1 MKLFTLFIVF
11 IVSLSG
17 VYAEELNVYDSLEVQ
32 VKINGELQAVQE
44 SSNYNLEYIS
54 SELSF
59 YPKNNEFQEV
69 KDENIISVPDAKIRK
84 GDTITY
90 TWEDYNPELVFG
102 IDSVVDTRTNF
113 NKITQ
118 KIPFPIKEDLSSYKP
133 YLTSTP
139 LVNSDDLRII
149 EKANELVEGE
159 DDLFAVVYKIAR
171 WTKENIDY
179 DLETL
184 TAEASQSSVWVLE
197 NKKGVCDE
205 LTTLFVAM
213 LRSKGIPARFVT
225 GSSYTNVI
233 NDFGNHAWAEVYF
246 PNVGWV
252 AFDPTYGQLGY
263 VDATHIKMKESTDIK
278 NSSVNYAWRSRN
290 INLNPKELNIEVD
303 VLSKGELVS
312 YDNEISLELLKNNV
326 GPGSKVPLKIT
337 VKNNEN
343 FYLPLTVYLTKGP
356 TEIKKNSIELL
367 LKPNSKES
375 ALFLVD
381 VPKDLKGGFVYE
393 SELEVKDSY
402 GNNQSIKLEYGEN
415 YEVYS
420 NEEAESKVEQL
431 EEETISNIELICN
444 PSRETYYTYEGQ
456 GEIHCTVKN
465 NDKNSFFGLD
475 LCFENDCKK
484 IDISSSEEKAIDFIF
499 DLKEERKEGIVNLK
513 GENLLQRSYF
523 DLKILNDASVGIID
537 IKHPSTVKYKESAE
551 LKFILSPNTEV
562 KSVYA
567 KVGNKEVFSQETL
580 KFKSDF
586 VVPFNGDFFYYN
598 EPVIEIIYKDVSG
611 KDYSVK
617 ENLPITIVDVPWY
630 AGILRILRF

>member
-1 MKLFTLFIVF
+1 MKLFTLLIVF
-11 IVSLSG
+11 IASLSS
-17 VYAEELNVYDSLEVQ
+17 VYAEDLNNYDSLEMQ
-32 VKINGELQAVQE
+32 VKINGGLQVIQE

-59 YPKNNEFQEV
+59 FPKNNEFQEV
-69 KDENIISVPDAKIRK
+69 KDEKIISAPDAKIKK
-84 GDTITY
+84 GDIIAY
-90 TWEDYNPELVFG
+90 IWEDYNSELIFG
-102 IDSVVDTRTNF
+102 VESTVDTKTNF

-133 YLTSTP
+133 YLTSTS
-139 LVNSDDLRII
+139 LVNSDDSRII

-159 DDLFAVVYKIAR
+159 DDLFVVVYKIAR

-197 NKKGVCDE
+197 NKRGVCDE

-225 GSSYTNVI
+225 GSSYTNII

-263 VDATHIKMKESTDIK
+263 VDAAHIKMKESTDIK
-278 NSSVNYAWRSRN
+278 NSSVNYAWRSKN
-290 INLNPKELNIEVD
+290 INLNPRELNIDVE

-312 YDNEISLELLKNNV
+312 YDDELILELLKNNV
-326 GPGSKVPLKIT
+326 GSGSKVPLKVT

-356 TEIKKNSIELL
+356 TEIEKNNIEFL

-375 ALFLVD
+375 ALFFID
-381 VPKDLKGGFVYE
+381 VPKDLKSGFAYE

-402 GNNQSIKLEYGEN
+402 GHNQSIKLEYGEN

-420 NEEAESKVEQL
+420 SEEAESKAEQL
-431 EEETISNIELICN
+431 KEETTSNIELICN

-456 GEIHCTVKN
+456 GEVHCTIKN
-465 NDKNSFFGLD
+465 KDKTSFFSLE

-484 IDISSSEEKAIDFIF
+484 IDILSSEEKSADFLF

-513 GENLLQRSYF
+513 GENLSQRSYF
-523 DLKILNDASVGIID
+523 DLKILNDVSVKIIN
-537 IKHPSTVKYKESAE
+537 IEYPSNVKYKEGAE
-551 LKFILSPNTEV
+551 FKLSLDPNTEV
-562 KSVYA
+562 KSVYV
-567 KVGNKEVFSQETL
+567 KVGNKEIFSQETL

-598 EPVIEIIYKDVSG
+598 EPVIEIIYKDRSG

-617 ENLPITIVDVPWY
+617 ENLSITIIDVPWY
-630 AGILRILRF
+630 AGIVKLFKF